1 MMMVSTP
8 RSKIQDQA
16 KEARD
21 GGKESF
27 TGGAVGGEPEGDIS
41 DGFGEMKDF
50 GLQKQLDI

>member
-1 MMMVSTP
+1 MMIVSTP

-21 GGKESF
+21 GGKEPF
-27 TGGAVGGEPEGDIS
+27 TGGAVGGEPEEDTS

-50 GLQKQLDI
+50 G